1 VCDRLTDVDV
11 DPEVWRSH
19 HSYLMGVAYRLL
31 GTVSEA
37 EDAVQEAYLR
47 LRRHE
52 GPEIAEPRAW
62 LTTVVSRICLDQLRS
77 ARARRESYHGVW
89 LPEPLVG
96 PDLQP
101 GPHERAA
108 LRESVQTAMLVVLES
123 LTPAERIAFVL
134 HDVFDV
140 GFEDIGEILG
150 RSAPACRQL
159 ASRARSRVRDR
170 VRDRVPRF
178 DVSAAEGESVVG
190 AVQGG
195 ARDGHHQGVAQK
207 LDPTVVFRSD
217 GGGVVP
223 AARDAVHGADAVARL
238 VHGLAQRYS
247 AATVRISPVNGGPG
261 LVMEQ
266 AGAVLAV
273 ASIAVAGGAVTAI
286 DVVVNPAK
294 LRHVGAATAGVRDR

>member
-1 VCDRLTDVDV
+1 
-11 DPEVWRSH
+11 
-19 HSYLMGVAYRLL
+19 
-31 GTVSEA
+31 
-37 EDAVQEAYLR
+37 
-47 LRRHE
+47 
-52 GPEIAEPRAW
+52 
-62 LTTVVSRICLDQLRS
+62 VVSRICLDQLRS

-108 LRESVQTAMLVVLES
+108 LRESVQTAMLVVLET

-140 GFEDIGEILG
+140 GFDDIAEILG

-159 ASRARSRVRDR
+159 ASRARSRVRG
-170 VRDRVPRF
+170 RVPRF
-178 DVSAAEGESVVG
+178 DVSPAEGEGVVAAFLAAASDG
-190 AVQGG
+190 NLQGL
-195 ARDGHHQGVAQK
+195 AQK